1 MAEALGGW
9 SVDGW
14 GFESKKGIGAD
25 GDKMKEAEEQ
35 MPPNGGAQQPV
46 SGKRHKSFWE
56 SSFDLIVG
64 QPDSGSRVKS
74 GDGSTSDTRSLRATI
89 NWGTRILGSAHGC
102 IQFSCESNPTF
113 SLADT

>member
-1 MAEALGGW
+1 MSEAFGGRW
-9 SVDGW
+9 LDRW

-74 GDGSTSDTRSLRATI
+74 GDGSTSDTRSLGATI

-102 IQFSCESNPTF
+102 IQFSCEPNPTF
-113 SLADT
+113 CVG